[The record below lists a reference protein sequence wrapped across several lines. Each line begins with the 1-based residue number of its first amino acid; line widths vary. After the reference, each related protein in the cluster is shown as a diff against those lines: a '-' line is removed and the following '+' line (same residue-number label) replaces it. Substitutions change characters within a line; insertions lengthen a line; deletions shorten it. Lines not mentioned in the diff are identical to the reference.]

1 MTGTIFF
8 GYASK
13 PEVNR
18 ETLHTATREIAASG
32 VTNAMSWEDLAVSG
46 RIIVKRVIEAIDQ
59 ASACAFDITTL
70 NENVLFELGYA
81 IARAKPVWILLDKT
95 DVEAKQRWRQFELLK
110 SVGYVGW
117 SNAEDIKA
125 NFLSRRPDLEDK
137 TLYDDLIEPELG
149 AYISASLFYLPA
161 FHNTEP
167 ARLIDRRLNHELVR
181 GVRLISADPT
191 ESALNPLPWYASKVY
206 ESDCTIVHFESPRRE
221 LATLHNPRSAL
232 VAGMARGLDRKVL
245 MLAEEDY
252 SPPLDYGDLLK
263 VYRSARECE
272 AILDRWLREVN
283 LEPRGG
289 TRTPRVR
296 LAAELRTL
304 RFGEHVAENELDNL
318 SDYFVATGSF
328 DDVIADR
335 NALFVGRKGTGK
347 TANMLQAAARLSG
360 DARNLVVVIKPASYE
375 FTSLLALLE
384 SLPVSVQQYSIQ
396 ALWKFLLTSEIA
408 NRVLEVLESRVAGIP
423 FTEQERKLLDYVES
437 VGFGLRD
444 DFGARFERTVMSIS
458 GLVEQSHSEAAGRD
472 FLNEAL
478 HTQAIGRL
486 RSLLGPVL
494 KSKQRVA
501 VLIDNLD
508 KGWERSAN
516 LDLLAQLLLGLLAAV
531 GRVKVDF
538 GKEDYWRERV
548 SLTVATFLRSDIYG
562 HVMARAREPDKM
574 PASLVTWD
582 DPETL
587 LRVVEERFLAA
598 RPDGTDPNELWT
610 RFFAPEVH
618 GESTR
623 DYLVSRVLPRPR
635 DLIFL
640 CNAAASAA
648 ANRGHQRIEEDDLM
662 AGELTYS
669 QFAFES
675 LLVEN
680 GITISLFSQV
690 LLEFLGEPAIMD
702 GARVRGLIAR
712 AGVDASKVDA
722 VFERLRDV
730 SFVGLETASQRFEF
744 PAGGHSASRADVLA
758 RKFAAEQESGVRYA
772 VHPAFRAYLEMREG
786 VSG

>member
-1 MTGTIFF
+1 VTGTLFF
-8 GYASK
+8 GYASR

-18 ETLHTATREIAASG
+18 ETLHTATKEIASSG
-32 VTNAMSWEDLAVSG
+32 VISAVSWEDLGVSG
-46 RIIVKRVIEAIDQ
+46 RFVVKRIVEAIDQ

-81 IARAKPVWILLDKT
+81 IARAKPVWILLDQT
-95 DVEAKQRWRQFELLK
+95 DVEAKQRWHQFQLLK

-117 SNAEDIKA
+117 SNAEEIKA
-125 NFLSRRPDLEDK
+125 NFLSRRPDLDDK
-137 TLYDDLIEPELG
+137 TLYDDLIEPDLG
-149 AYISASLFYLPA
+149 VHVPASLFYLPA

-167 ARLIDRRLNHELVR
+167 ARLIDRRLKLEQAR
-181 GVRLISADPT
+181 GVRLTLADPT

-206 ESDCTIVHFESPRRE
+206 ESDCTLVHFEAPRRE
-221 LATLHNPRSAL
+221 LATLHNARSAL
-232 VAGMARGLDRKVL
+232 VAGLARGLDRQVL

-252 SPPLDYGDLLK
+252 SAPLDYEDLLR

-272 AILDRWLREVN
+272 AVVDSWLREVN

-289 TRTPRVR
+289 SRTPRVR

-304 RFGEHVAENELDNL
+304 RFGEHVAENELDTL
-318 SDYFVATGSF
+318 SDYFLATASF
-328 DDVIADR
+328 EDVIADR
-335 NALFVGRKGTGK
+335 NALYVGRKGTGK
-347 TANMLQAAARLSG
+347 TANMLQAAARLSE

-375 FTSLLALLE
+375 FSSLLALLG
-384 SLPVSVQQYSIQ
+384 SLPVSLQQYSIQ

-408 NRVLEVLESRVAGIP
+408 NRVLDVLESRAPGIP
-423 FTEQERKLLDYVES
+423 YTEQERRLLDYVES
-437 VGFGLRD
+437 AGFGLRE
-444 DFGARFERTVMSIS
+444 DFGARFERTVQSIS
-458 GLVEQSHSEAAGRD
+458 GLVQNRHSEAAGRD
-472 FLNEAL
+472 FLTEAL
-478 HTQAIGRL
+478 HAQAIGRL

-494 KSKQRVA
+494 KSKKRVA

-538 GKEDYWRERV
+538 AKEDYWRERV

-562 HVMARAREPDKM
+562 HVMAQAREPDKM
-574 PASLVTWD
+574 PASVVTWD

-598 RPDGTDPNELWT
+598 RPDGTEPGELWA
-610 RFFAPEVH
+610 RFFAPTIREH
-618 GESTR
+618 DTR
-623 DYLVSRVLPRPR
+623 SYVVSRVLPRPR
-635 DLIFL
+635 DLIYL

-648 ANRGHQRIEEDDLM
+648 ANRGHQRIEADDLL

-680 GITISLFSQV
+680 GITITLFSQV
-690 LLEFLGEPAIMD
+690 LLEFLGEPVIMD
-702 GARVRGLIAR
+702 GARIRALIAQ
-712 AGVDASKVDA
+712 AGVDEAVVDG

-730 SFVGLETASQRFEF
+730 SFLGLETGEGRFEF
-744 PAGGHSASRADVLA
+744 PGGGHSASRADVLA
-758 RKFAAEQESGVRYA
+758 RKLAEERESAVRYT
-772 VHPAFRAYLEMREG
+772 VHPAFRSYLEMKEDGRG
-786 VSG
+786 